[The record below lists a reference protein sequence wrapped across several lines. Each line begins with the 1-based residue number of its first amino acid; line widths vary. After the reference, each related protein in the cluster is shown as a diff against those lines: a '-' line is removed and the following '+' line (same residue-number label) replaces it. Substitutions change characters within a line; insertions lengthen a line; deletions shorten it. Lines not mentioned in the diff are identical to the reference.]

1 MCVKAPKP
9 TPKTA
14 EEVALEQE
22 AKSAREQRKKELS
35 ALATREKE
43 KRFEETV
50 ARSRGQ
56 WGARSLISGPKG
68 GAGFLFGGG
77 RSGLPLISPS
87 SPGSGGGGGGGYS
100 GGGGSGY
107 TGGFMTPP
115 SLIGG
120 APIYLSQGGGEFN
133 TGGGGRY
140 NSSVQL
146 V

>member
-9 TPKTA
+9 APPTA
-14 EEVALEQE
+14 EEQALEQE
-22 AKSAREQRKKELS
+22 AKAAREQRKKELS
-35 ALATREKE
+35 ALATREKQ

-56 WGARSLISGPKG
+56 WGARSLIGGPKG

-77 RSGLPLISPS
+77 RSGLPLIAPS
-87 SPGSGGGGGGGYS
+87 SPGSS
-100 GGGGSGY
+100 SGGGSGPIGGGY
-107 TGGFMTPP
+107 NGGFMSMP

-120 APIYLSQGGGEFN
+120 APSYNTQGGG
-133 TGGGGRY
+133 GGGLY